1 MAYHS
6 KPLIV
11 HSMAANG
18 ISAQPYSSPLT
29 PYMWTQPYL
38 SPLTPYMWAHRDCAT
53 ELHSG
58 TVLGELLQV
67 LIPVHTPSGIRTPTP
82 GQRGHV

>member
-18 ISAQPYSSPLT
+18 ISAQPYF
-29 PYMWTQPYL
+29 